1 MNKLY
6 QKLPF
11 VLEVIFNG
19 VFICLYF
26 LYQNKKLEMGFLSPE
41 LMNTVLNVLTHTA
54 PLFVLGSLCSYFYRS
69 NGLSD
74 FVRKYIFS
82 AIVFIPMLITWGDI
96 QFTFWLSSVHLFSSI
111 LSVYEQ
117 TPSADTKKSRL
128 SGLSILEKFKLA
140 PAQIVILSFSGIIFL
155 GTVALSLPIMA
166 QEDMSIS
173 FIDAFFTAT
182 SATCVTGLSTVSLN
196 SNFSIWG
203 QLVVLGLIQIGGLG
217 FMTLSS
223 SLTILL
229 GKAMGVKNKVL
240 MQDLLDIS
248 SFEDLIA
255 MIIDIIKYTLVI
267 EFFGAIA
274 LALAF
279 SLEGYEFGQALY
291 YGFFHS
297 VSAFCN
303 AGFAL
308 FDNSLE
314 NFVFSPLIN
323 SVICTLIVLGGLG
336 FIVIKEMEQ
345 IIFHGKKLI
354 NLTVH
359 TKIVLAT
366 NVILVL
372 MVAGYIF
379 TTEYLHALRDYSFFE
394 QIQISFF
401 QSITTRT
408 AGFNTIT
415 LNDLHPHSLYLF
427 CLVMFIGAS
436 PGSTGGGVKTTTFAI
451 LFQSLKAT
459 LKGKDRVEFFNRT
472 VPNAIVVRATA
483 IFIVSLMIVSSFI
496 LIMLSIETEHT
507 FLSLFFEVIS
517 AFATVGLSLGIT
529 PYLSVAGKLAIVALM
544 FIGRVGPLTLALAIG
559 QKREK
564 EGNLEYP
571 EGRILIG

>member
-11 VLEVIFNG
+11 VLEVMFNG
-19 VFICLYF
+19 IFISLYL
-26 LYQNKKLEMGFLSPE
+26 LYKNKKFQFGVISPE
-41 LMNTVLNVLTHTA
+41 LMNTLLSIFTYTA
-54 PLFVLGSLCSYFYRS
+54 PVFVFGSLVSFFQKSEGIADYF
-69 NGLSD
+69 
-74 FVRKYIFS
+74 RKYVFS
-82 AIVFIPMLITWGDI
+82 LIVFIPMLITFGDI
-96 QFTFWLSSVHLFSSI
+96 EFTFWLSAVHLFSSV
-111 LSVYEQ
+111 LSMYEQ
-117 TPSADTKKSRL
+117 GPLISEEKKS
-128 SGLSILEKFKLA
+128 SSLSIFEKFKFA
-140 PAQIVILSFSGIIFL
+140 PAQIVILSFSGIILF
-155 GTVALSLPIMA
+155 GTVVLSLPM
-166 QEDMSIS
+166 MSKDGMNTS

-182 SATCVTGLSTVSLN
+182 SATCVTGLSTISLVD
-196 SNFSIWG
+196 NFSIWG
-203 QLVVLGLIQIGGLG
+203 QLVVLTLIQIGGLG

-248 SFEDLIA
+248 SFEDLVA

-267 EFFGAIA
+267 EFFGAII
-274 LALAF
+274 LTFAF

-297 VSAFCN
+297 ISAFCN

-308 FDNSLE
+308 FNNSLE
-314 NFVFSPLIN
+314 NFAFSPLIN
-323 SVICTLIVLGGLG
+323 SVICVLIVLGGLG
-336 FIVIKEMEQ
+336 FIVIKEIEQ
-345 IIFHGKKLI
+345 ILFKGKRI
-354 NLTVH
+354 IDLTVH
-359 TKIVLAT
+359 SKIVLYT
-366 NVILVL
+366 NFILIALVS
-372 MVAGYIF
+372 GYIF
-379 TTEYLHALRDYSFFE
+379 VSEYLHALNDYSLFE
-394 QIQISFF
+394 QIQVSIF

-408 AGFNTIT
+408 AGFNTIA
-415 LNDLHPHSLYLF
+415 LNDLHPHSIYLF

-459 LKGKDRVEFFNRT
+459 LRGKDRVEFFNRT

-483 IFIVSLMIVSSFI
+483 IFIISLMIVSTFI
-496 LIMLSIETEHT
+496 LILMSIETEHS

-517 AFATVGLSLGIT
+517 AFSTVGLSLGVT
-529 PYLSVAGKLAIVALM
+529 PYLTVAGKIAIIGLM

-559 QKREK
+559 QRSEK
-564 EGNLEYP
+564 QGNIEYP